1 MGKERWI
8 SLGVLAVLPLWSF
21 GKEIKRRVNEEQNYT
36 CARCGH
42 KVKYLQSH
50 HCVPANAL
58 KKAGIKGLDVRQ
70 NAVGLCSGEWGKGEG
85 SSDDCHEVA
94 DQKAIRERLFWKD
107 GEFVPI
113 DEISKE
119 QYINFKGGGMPKRR
133 RKKRRR

>member
-42 KVKYLQSH
+42 KVEYLQSH

-58 KKAGIKGLDVRQ
+58 KRAGIKGLDVRQ

-85 SSDDCHEVA
+85 SSDDCHEQIDRA
-94 DQKAIRERLFWKD
+94 AIHDRLFWKD
-107 GEFVPI
+107 GRLVDLSEI
-113 DEISKE
+113 DTS

-133 RKKRRR
+133 RKKRRH